1 MKYRLYIYQLNFLCY
16 ITISLTVDTSLCY
29 MKILFQ
35 TELYNRDNV
44 FVGYM
49 AFGNKEYSITLTINN
64 SLKQGFEQYSS
75 KLKLLINYITCQ
87 GLHLPIYIAI
97 Y

>member
-1 MKYRLYIYQLNFLCY
+1 
-16 ITISLTVDTSLCY
+16 

-44 FVGYM
+44 FVGCM
-49 AFGNKEYSITLTINN
+49 AFGNKAYSITLTINN
-64 SLKQGFEQYSS
+64 SLKQGSEQYSS
-75 KLKLLINYITCQ
+75 KLMLLINYRTCQ
-87 GLHLPIYIAI
+87 GLHLPIYIVI

>member
-1 MKYRLYIYQLNFLCY
+1 MCVCEQKVVKVYIYIY
-16 ITISLTVDTSLCY
+16 IYIY
-29 MKILFQ
+29 I
-35 TELYNRDNV
+35 ELYNRDNV
-44 FVGYM
+44 FVCCM

-75 KLKLLINYITCQ
+75 KLMLLINYRTCQ